1 MHDQSFLKIV
11 TEEMLNPLSVEGG
24 GWGGGGG
31 GGGGI

>member
-24 GWGGGGG
+24 GGVFNHTPSLA
-31 GGGGI
+31 